1 MRRARR
7 SGLGGGLRR
16 FGGRLAGLAG
26 LVGALAIGGATGLT
40 LMTVA
45 SSAEAAGIAV
55 ALGQNRRI
63 ELREEVVRLAV
74 GDPAVASVQIVSS
87 REILLLGRRPGRT
100 NVILWLADGS
110 VDERSVQVDRDLSL
124 LARALRDIHP
134 GIEVLSA
141 PDRDAVVLRGVV
153 PEARFSS
160 AAEAVAA
167 DYLRSSS
174 FGDRRGEA
182 LIVGTEASGD
192 TARGGTTEGAA
203 GGAGDPSA
211 DSSPS
216 ADSAE
221 DGTGEEAG
229 ASEPFAYEEPARTSG
244 GRLIN
249 LIRVEDLPAPIEE
262 RLRDALRAV
271 GGHDIHVRRLTSG
284 SLASNARDTF
294 VLEGE
299 IETQTGLVRALLSA
313 ARVLDPDAST
323 DQIRVVADE
332 AGALG
337 GRSSS
342 GGGGGGSGGN
352 GGGGRTSIAGVGGSV
367 GGQGNIGG
375 NNLQSNVARAKVL
388 SLAGGQLLSFV
399 EVTRLPQVR
408 LEARIYEVNR
418 SRLRDWSPNLNVLI
432 GNTENVE
439 LLPSVT
445 SRLMQGTGTGGAP
458 RITKDEIQGALS
470 LLSGGAL
477 GGLQYVGDV
486 VAVDLALDL
495 LEQESIARALAKPS
509 LSVLSG
515 EVATFNAGGQVP
527 IAVTVD
533 TTTSA
538 ANGTLLSSTV
548 FADFG
553 VNVAVRPLVGD
564 DDVITL
570 DVTPSISQPDFDLTA
585 DLVDSTGSEQT
596 TTSFQ
601 TRSLRTTTRLRDGQS
616 FVIGGLLQTTIGRS
630 TEFTPWLHR
639 VPGLGWLGKSRD
651 DQRDE
656 LDFVVVVSPSIV
668 YERSA
673 RSALWAYPS
682 AEEILARLPGRR

>member
-1 MRRARR
+1 MRRGRR
-7 SGLGGGLRR
+7 SVGGPANERWVAIVGLIAAA
-16 FGGRLAGLAG
+16 FFA
-26 LVGALAIGGATGLT
+26 
-40 LMTVA
+40 TVA
-45 SSAEAAGIAV
+45 KAANVQV

-63 ELREEVVRLAV
+63 EIGEEVVRLAV
-74 GDPAVASVQIVSS
+74 GDPAIASVQIVSS
-87 REILLLGRRPGRT
+87 REILLLGRKPGRT
-100 NVILWLADGS
+100 NLILWLADGS
-110 VDERSVQVDRDLSL
+110 VDERSVRVDRDLSL
-124 LARALRDIHP
+124 LAQAVRDIHP
-134 GIEVLSA
+134 GIEVLAA

-167 DYLRSSS
+167 DYLRSTS

-182 LIVGTEASGD
+182 LIVGT
-192 TARGGTTEGAA
+192 GAERDGETGAQGEDSPNDA
-203 GGAGDPSA
+203 GSETSDLSQTPAETPTGAD
-211 DSSPS
+211 
-216 ADSAE
+216 
-221 DGTGEEAG
+221 
-229 ASEPFAYEEPARTSG
+229 EPFAYEEPAPSSG

-271 GGHDIHVRRLTSG
+271 GGHDIRVRRLTSG

-299 IETQTGLVRALLSA
+299 IETQTALVRALISA
-313 ARVLDPDAST
+313 ARVLDPDAAT

-332 AGALG
+332 GGSLG
-337 GRSSS
+337 GRSSAGGG
-342 GGGGGGSGGN
+342 GGGGGGSGG
-352 GGGGRTSIAGVGGSV
+352 GIGGRTSIAGVGGNV
-367 GGQGNIGG
+367 GGMGGVGG
-375 NNLQSNVARAKVL
+375 NNLQSNVARAKAL

-399 EVTRLPQVR
+399 EVTHLPQVR

-418 SRLRDWSPNLNVLI
+418 SRLRNWSPNLSVLI
-432 GNTENVE
+432 GNTESVE

-445 SRLMQGTGTGGAP
+445 SRLLQGTGTGAP
-458 RITKDEIQGALS
+458 RISKDEIQGALS

-515 EVATFNAGGQVP
+515 EVATFNAGGQIP

-570 DVTPSISQPDFDLTA
+570 DVTPTISQPDFDLTA
-585 DLVDSTGSEQT
+585 DLVDSTGSEQST
-596 TTSFQ
+596 TAFQ

-616 FVIGGLLQTTIGRS
+616 FVIGGLLQTTVGRS
-630 TEFTPWLHR
+630 SEFTPWLHR

-651 DQRDE
+651 DQSDE

-668 YERSA
+668 YERST

-682 AEEILARLPGRR
+682 ADEILSKITARR

>member
-1 MRRARR
+1 MTRVRTI
-7 SGLGGGLRR
+7 LR
-16 FGGRLAGLAG
+16 GLAKA
-26 LVGALAIGGATGLT
+26 LMPAVLGALLGTPGP
-40 LMTVA
+40 A
-45 SSAEAAGIAV
+45 SADSRPLEV
-55 ALGQNRRI
+55 QLGQNRRI
-63 ELREEVVRLAV
+63 ALADEVVRLAV
-74 GDPAVASVQIVSS
+74 GDPDVASVQIVSS
-87 REILLLGRRPGRT
+87 RELLLLGRRPGRT
-100 NVILWLADGS
+100 NLILWLADGR
-110 VDERSVQVDRDLSL
+110 VDDRPVRVDRDLSL

-153 PEARFSS
+153 PEARFSN
-160 AAEAVAA
+160 AAEAVATN
-167 DYLRSSS
+167 YLRSAS
-174 FGDRRGEA
+174 FGARRGEV
-182 LIVGTEASGD
+182 LVVGARTAERDGSGADGVGDAD
-192 TARGGTTEGAA
+192 TDADTDADRSVAGARDVG
-203 GGAGDPSA
+203 
-211 DSSPS
+211 
-216 ADSAE
+216 
-221 DGTGEEAG
+221 AG
-229 ASEPFAYEEPARTSG
+229 ASPESDAFLLDEPVSSAGS
-244 GRLIN
+244 RLIN

-262 RLRDALRAV
+262 RLLGAIRAV
-271 GGHDIHVRRLTSG
+271 GGSEITVRRLTAG

-294 VLEGE
+294 VLEGR
-299 IETQTGLVRALLSA
+299 IGTQTDLVRALISA
-313 ARVLDPDAST
+313 ARVLDPEASP

-332 AGALG
+332 AGSLG
-337 GRSSS
+337 GRRSTS
-342 GGGGGGSGGN
+342 GSGAASIAGGGS
-352 GGGGRTSIAGVGGSV
+352 TLAGVGG
-367 GGQGNIGG
+367 GIGG
-375 NNLQSNVARAKVL
+375 GANGGLGANNLQSNVARAKAL

-418 SRLRDWSPNLNVLI
+418 SRLRNWSPNLNVLI

-445 SRLMQGTGTGGAP
+445 SRLMQGTTGAGS
-458 RITKDEIQGALS
+458 RISKDEIQGALS
-470 LLSGGAL
+470 LLSGGAV

-515 EVATFNAGGQVP
+515 EVATFNAGGQIP
-527 IAVTVD
+527 IAVTVN
-533 TTTSA
+533 TQTSA
-538 ANGTLLSSTV
+538 AAGTLLSSTV
-548 FADFG
+548 FAEFG

-585 DLVDSTGSEQT
+585 DLVDSTGSEQST
-596 TTSFQ
+596 TAFQ

-616 FVIGGLLQTTIGRS
+616 FVIGGLLQTTVGRS

-639 VPGLGWLGKSRD
+639 VPGFGWLGKSRD

-668 YERSA
+668 HERDSRA
-673 RSALWAYPS
+673 ALWAYPS
-682 AEEILARLPGRR
+682 AEELLARIPRRP

>member
-1 MRRARR
+1 VRRGRR
-7 SGLGGGLRR
+7 SDLR
-16 FGGRLAGLAG
+16 GAIAG
-26 LVGALAIGGATGLT
+26 LVGALSIAGAMLAT
-40 LMTVA
+40 
-45 SSAEAAGIAV
+45 SAGAAGLAV
-55 ALGQNRRI
+55 GLGQNRRI

-100 NVILWLADGS
+100 NLILWLADGS

-134 GIEVLSA
+134 AIEVLSA

-167 DYLRSSS
+167 DYLRSSA
-174 FGDRRGEA
+174 FGDRRGDA
-182 LIVGTEASGD
+182 LIVGTSGSGD
-192 TARGGTTEGAA
+192 VDREAAADGDGAPDDLSPDGASAAGAA
-203 GGAGDPSA
+203 ARTA
-211 DSSPS
+211 
-216 ADSAE
+216 
-221 DGTGEEAG
+221 
-229 ASEPFAYEEPARTSG
+229 EPFAYEEPASSSG

-249 LIRVEDLPAPIEE
+249 LIRVEDLPPPIEE
-262 RLRDALRAV
+262 RLLAALDAV
-271 GGHDIHVRRLTSG
+271 GGRDIRVRRLTSG

-299 IETQTGLVRALLSA
+299 IETQTALVRALLSA
-313 ARVLDPDAST
+313 ARVLDPDATT
-323 DQIRVVADE
+323 DSIRVVADE
-332 AGALG
+332 AGSLG

-342 GGGGGGSGGN
+342 GGGGVQGG
-352 GGGGRTSIAGVGGSV
+352 GGGGRTSISGVGGNV
-367 GGQGNIGG
+367 GGGGGVGG

-418 SRLRDWSPNLNVLI
+418 SRLRDWSPNLNVLV

-445 SRLMQGTGTGGAP
+445 SRLMQGTGTGAP
-458 RITKDEIQGALS
+458 RISKDEIQGALS

-585 DLVDSTGSEQT
+585 DLVDSTGSEQA

-668 YERSA
+668 YERSS

-682 AEEILARLPGRR
+682 ADEILARIPGPR